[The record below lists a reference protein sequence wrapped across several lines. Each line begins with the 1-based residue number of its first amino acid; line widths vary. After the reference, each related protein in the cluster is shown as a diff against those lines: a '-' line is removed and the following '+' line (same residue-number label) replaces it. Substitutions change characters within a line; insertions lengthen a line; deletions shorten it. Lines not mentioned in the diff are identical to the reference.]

1 MRKVRCYECGKR
13 YDYDEDGFCPN
24 CGAFSQPPRE
34 ARIAADGRVIR
45 VDGIDERNH
54 TGSFVHQELHAEKH
68 DRKKYESDYKH
79 ENIQNAF
86 KTRPGFGREKASAPG
101 ISLGKV
107 IFWILFGVI
116 ALNVLSTLLMAFL

>member
-1 MRKVRCYECGKR
+1 MQFQGWTPPAAQSADSSARLLPSPESSGIPLGKL
-13 YDYDEDGFCPN
+13 P
-24 CGAFSQPPRE
+24 
-34 ARIAADGRVIR
+34 
-45 VDGIDERNH
+45 
-54 TGSFVHQELHAEKH
+54 EKH